1 MAFILLLTM
10 AKSAEG
16 LLVRMQGDEE
26 QTILIV
32 DDSEDDA
39 LLMRLAFA
47 RAEFSANLQI
57 VPDGE
62 DAVAYLEGQFP
73 YSDRGRFPLPTLIL
87 LDLNMPRK
95 NGFEV
100 MEWLRAQPEFRHLPI
115 IVLTSS
121 MRGSDVEKAFEL
133 GATSFFVKPG
143 RVDDLVSM
151 IRCMRAW
158 LHFSHFPR
166 VGGAARDGQDAVLD
180 AH

>member
-1 MAFILLLTM
+1 M

-16 LLVRMQGDEE
+16 LIVRVLRDEE

-32 DDSEDDA
+32 DDCEDDT
-39 LLMRLAFA
+39 LLTRLAFEK
-47 RAEFSANLQI
+47 AEFNASLHI
-57 VPDGE
+57 VQDGE
-62 DAVAYLEGQFP
+62 DAIAYLEGQTP
-73 YSDRGRFPLPTLIL
+73 YQDRGRFPLPTLVL

-95 NGFEV
+95 HGFEV
-100 MEWLRAQPEFRHLPI
+100 IEWVRAQPEFRHLPI